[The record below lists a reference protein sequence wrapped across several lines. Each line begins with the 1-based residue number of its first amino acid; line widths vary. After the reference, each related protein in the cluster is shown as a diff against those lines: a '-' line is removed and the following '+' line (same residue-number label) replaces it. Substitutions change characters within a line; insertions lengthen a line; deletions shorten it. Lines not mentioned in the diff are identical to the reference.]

1 MTENEVTE
9 KEAIHTKWCPMS
21 LISGPFRTCL
31 GSDCMGWRWTGRER
45 KVGDADVGE
54 PTGYCGLTGRP
65 RHE

>member
-21 LISGPFRTCL
+21 LISGPSALPRL
-31 GSDCMGWRWTGRER
+31 GLHGLEVDGRER